1 MPHAGCSE
9 PVNVFRWWDNS
20 QQCNHAAE
28 LKTCLKAALV
38 LADVESIYGNTI
50 ATYSKCS
57 EIKTQAVQFIHNII
71 CSFIV
76 ISS

>member
-1 MPHAGCSE
+1 MAELNCSMPHAGCSE

-50 ATYSKCS
+50 ATYLQQMLGNRNSGS
-57 EIKTQAVQFIHNII
+57 AIHP
-71 CSFIV
+71 
-76 ISS
+76 